1 MNEQAAKGLRMA
13 GIGLLLAAALVPA
26 MLLAWADATHSSK
39 VARPPAE
46 EPISSAVTIDGKR
59 APWDG
64 AGATHTTS
72 TNPATKNKPAEVS
85 HAVVDV
91 VAKETAASAAIDPA
105 STVEPG
111 SRAVVVE
118 LFTSEGCSSC
128 PPAEALL
135 NEMSAAPVMGRARVY
150 AIAHHVDYWDRL
162 GWKDPFASK
171 GASDRQRMYAEIFKD
186 RSVYTPQMVVNGR
199 AGFVGSD
206 RAVAAKEI
214 ARAADAEPLEKI
226 EVEVNGWGMDA
237 PLNVAWRLPEVSP
250 ASHDDQSASND
261 ADGFTLHAMLVESGL
276 ETKVGAGE
284 NSGRT
289 LRHDRVVRLMSSMR
303 IADGVP
309 QGTIQLALNERVG
322 AKQIDPDRAA
332 IVVLIQRDHGRG
344 FVGVGETVIKQED
357 TSTDAATAATVE

>member
-59 APWDG
+59 APWEGSG
-64 AGATHTTS
+64 AARGAS
-72 TNPATKNKPAEVS
+72 SDSVAKDKPAEVS
-85 HAVVDV
+85 HAAVDV
-91 VAKETAASAAIDPA
+91 AVKEASASATNNPA
-105 STVEPG
+105 LATEPG

-135 NEMSAAPVMGRARVY
+135 NEMNAAPVMGRARVY

-162 GWKDPFASK
+162 GWKDPFASE

-214 ARAADAEPLEKI
+214 ARAADAEPLAMI

-237 PLNVAWRLPEVSP
+237 PLNVAWRLPDVPP
-250 ASHDDQSASND
+250 ASQESDSSGSD
-261 ADGFTLHAMLVESGL
+261 AQGFTLHAMLVESGL

-284 NSGRT
+284 NNGRT

-303 IADGVP
+303 IAEGVH
-309 QGTIQLALNERVG
+309 QGTIQLALSERIG
-322 AKQIDPDRAA
+322 AKPIDPDRAA

-344 FVGVGETVIKQED
+344 FVGVGETAIRQAGA
-357 TSTDAATAATVE
+357 SADAATPTTAE